1 MSSTLLLQS
10 VISGVTSGF
19 IYALMGIGL
28 AVVFRGA
35 RIINVTQGEF
45 AVIGALITVLFVQ
58 YLQWPYWMAIVVGVA
73 AGALS
78 GVVVDVVFVRPMLK
92 RKAADHSFLL
102 LTIGLAFT
110 IGAAALYIG
119 GRSSHVLPS
128 FGGDRILDIGQA
140 TVREHALWLI
150 AIATAV
156 VLGLRWFYK
165 KTLLGLSMTAASN
178 DPDGAAT
185 TGINVSR
192 CRLVT
197 FIMGGALGAV
207 AGILVTPLISMNY
220 NMGVALTL
228 KGFAAAI
235 LGGLLNPLGALAGGL
250 TLGLLES
257 LSLVAFPS
265 GYRDVVAM
273 ALLILIM
280 ILLPHGMLGRAG
292 RKGG

>member
-1 MSSTLLLQS
+1 MSFTLILQS

-19 IYALMGIGL
+19 IYALIGIGL
-28 AVVFRGA
+28 AVVFKGA

-45 AVIGALITVLFVQ
+45 AVIGALITVLFLQ
-58 YLQWPYWMAIVVGVA
+58 YLQWPYWAAIFVGII

-78 GVVVDVVFVRPMLK
+78 GATVDVVFVRPMLR
-92 RKAADHSFLL
+92 RKAGEDSFLL
-102 LTIGLAFT
+102 LTIGLSFT

-119 GRSSHVLPS
+119 GRSSHLLPS
-128 FGGDRILDIGQA
+128 FGGDRILDIGNA
-140 TVREHALWLI
+140 TAREHALWLI
-150 AIATAV
+150 GIATAV
-156 VLGLRWFYK
+156 VLALRWFYK
-165 KTLLGLSMTAASN
+165 KTLMGLSMTAASN

-197 FIMGGALGAV
+197 FIMGGALGAL
-207 AGILVTPLISMNY
+207 AGILVAPLISVNY
-220 NMGVALTL
+220 NMGVGLTL

-257 LSLVAFPS
+257 LSLIVFPS

-280 ILLPHGMLGRAG
+280 ILLPNGMLGRAG